1 MDLLRP
7 FVAETVGGRTAVC
20 RRRGAA
26 ASVITQPGTR
36 CHSLGKTCQ
45 LSYVMYIVVIG
56 GKETLGGLERWF
68 SPRGQDMAFLLSR
81 IGLVRPRSEM
91 IKIKIKNQK
100 KNVYCCEEEKQNAR
114 IQQPSQR
121 PPPLTT
127 SPRLS
132 LTTLPNNAPTTPIQ
146 IAIQPQAHDEH
157 ELLDFLLGSL
167 RLEQEVDVTAR
178 LPLHTLGLALED
190 LDEGVSDNLALLLG
204 ALHSLQP
211 AQELLAGAIRW
222 ELRPMLVWLWQRFS
236 AEDMTSPAAT
246 TKPILKTGR

>member
-20 RRRGAA
+20 RRFGDHTAGHA
-26 ASVITQPGTR
+26 M
-36 CHSLGKTCQ
+36 SLAGEN
-45 LSYVMYIVVIG
+45 LPIVV
-56 GKETLGGLERWF
+56 R
-68 SPRGQDMAFLLSR
+68 D
-81 IGLVRPRSEM
+81 
-91 IKIKIKNQK
+91 
-100 KNVYCCEEEKQNAR
+100 VYCCEEEKQNAR

-204 ALHSLQP
+204 ALHTLQS

-236 AEDMTSPAAT
+236 AEDMTSLAAT
-246 TKPILKTGR
+246 TKPTLKTGR